1 MLLAS
6 ETALVSMDLVVF
18 LATLAVPCLGA
29 VFYLAPDGDDSGSGG
44 RGSPWRSIDR
54 ANAGAGAGDAVVF
67 RPGTYHGT
75 IAPESSGTPDAPIR
89 FRSAARH
96 AAVLAGGGESRLAV
110 DLQHKRNISIED
122 FRIAPGDGPWMRAD
136 ECNRLSVTG
145 CYMEKAS
152 DATPF
157 VLTRCIHV
165 RLLDN
170 VFRKDRVG
178 GNMCQV
184 VECTYVL
191 IEGNA
196 FARVGHCPLQ
206 ISMTNNLVVRSNC
219 FHNPW
224 GRNYEFWASGRA
236 LVEGNIVTEALD
248 SAHSAD
254 SRAKNLL
261 IDGIIRFNRVYGN
274 RHTPLNSLSY
284 VPVNYHVRDPFR
296 FVNSRV
302 YHNTIADNLGY
313 GWELNGINVSS
324 NVFVNNI
331 FFRNDKYGGA
341 VQIARGDGIA
351 GDNLFLNNVFR
362 GTDGGQRVVRYGDR
376 FLTVDEA
383 NRNSVVRGHWR
394 EFEDNLDVDPG
405 FVDSSNRDF
414 RLRPNSPC
422 IDAGRALTRTR
433 RAGRGREVPVDD
445 GRYFYDGFGIEGE
458 KGDLVAI
465 GKGDRTARV
474 EKVVLN
480 YYQPD
485 LLVLD
490 RAIEWAAGDPVSL
503 PWSGA
508 APDIGACQRGP
519 GSPGRLIARA
529 EPVRV
534 EPGDEVGFHVDPA
547 GKGIASVLWDFG
559 DGDSMEAGDAVHAY
573 SEPGHYP
580 SRVRVRYADGDEDV
594 DVAFVRV
601 EQPVDP
607 AAPMLVVDFEEETVL
622 DWGYLFKIYR
632 GNRLTGHDFVT
643 GGFEGSRCVRLFA
656 ETDGSDLGCSLAPGE
671 WDIDAYP
678 FIRFAYRIT
687 EGVPVGL
694 WLQAFPAE
702 AYGEGVVIVGG
713 TSSRDCGPYPD
724 TDSCALLDDGRW
736 HIAELDARTI
746 REHIEEVRHLRRFR
760 FYTHGNA
767 REGQHFWFDEF
778 AILPAEG

>member
-1 MLLAS
+1 MLNSSYVDA
-6 ETALVSMDLVVF
+6 ALVEMIMLAMPLV
-18 LATLAVPCLGA
+18 LPCLGA
-29 VFYLAPDGDDSGSGG
+29 VFYLSRDGDDSGPGG
-44 RGSPWRSIDR
+44 RESPWRSIDR
-54 ANAGAGAGDAVVF
+54 ANAGAGPGDTVVF
-67 RPGTYHGT
+67 MPGNYQGT
-75 IAPESSGTPDAPIR
+75 IAPKSDGRPDAPIR
-89 FRSAARH
+89 FRSETRH
-96 AAVLAGGGESRLAV
+96 AAALAGGGGKRPAV
-110 DLQHKRNISIED
+110 DLRRKQDIGIEG
-122 FRIAPGDGPWMRAD
+122 FRFAPGDGRWMRAD
-136 ECNRLSVTG
+136 ECHRLSVTG
-145 CYMEKAS
+145 CYMEKAG

-157 VLTRCIHV
+157 VLTGCEHV
-165 RLLDN
+165 RLIDN

-184 VECTYVL
+184 VECTYVV

-196 FARVGHCPLQ
+196 FSRVGHCPLQ

-224 GRNYEFWASGRA
+224 GRNYEFWASGRV

-261 IDGIIRFNRVYGN
+261 IDGIIRFNRVFGN
-274 RHTPLNSLSY
+274 RHTPLNSSSY

-313 GWELNGINVSS
+313 GWELAGINVSA

-331 FFRNDKYGGA
+331 FYRNDTYGGG
-341 VQIARGDGIA
+341 VQIARGAGIA

-362 GTDGGQRVVRYGDR
+362 GTEAGQRVVQYGDR
-376 FLTVDEA
+376 SRSVDEV
-383 NRNSVVRGHWR
+383 NRDSVVRGHWR
-394 EFEDNLDVDPG
+394 EFEDNLDVDPC
-405 FVDSSNRDF
+405 FVDPENRDF
-414 RLRPNSPC
+414 RLRPDSPC

-433 RAGRGREVPVDD
+433 RAGRSRKVPVDD

-458 KGDLVAI
+458 KGDRVAI
-465 GKGDRTARV
+465 GSGDRTARIR
-474 EKVVLN
+474 KILLN

-485 LLVLD
+485 VLVLD
-490 RAIEWAAGDPVSL
+490 REMEWDAGAPVSL

-508 APDIGACQRGP
+508 APDIGAYQRASGA
-519 GSPGRLIARA
+519 PGRLIARA

-534 EPGDEVGFHVDPA
+534 EPGDEVRFHVEPA
-547 GKGIASVLWDFG
+547 ETDAAAVRWDFG
-559 DGDSMEAGDAVHAY
+559 DGDTMEARKAVHVY
-573 SEPGHYP
+573 EDCGHYP
-580 SRVRVRYADGDEDV
+580 SRVRARNADGDDDV
-594 DVAFVRV
+594 DVAFVKV
-601 EQPVDP
+601 ERPRDP
-607 AAPMLVVDFEEETVL
+607 HAPMLVVDFEEETTL

-632 GNRLTGHDFVT
+632 GNRLTGHSFVT
-643 GGFEGSRCVRLFA
+643 GGIGGSRCVRLFA
-656 ETDGSDLGCSLAPGE
+656 EADGSDLGCSLAPGE
-671 WDIDAYP
+671 WDIDTYP
-678 FIRFAYRIT
+678 LIRFAYRIP

-694 WLQAFPAE
+694 WLQPFPAE
-702 AYGEGVVIVGG
+702 AYGEGVVIAGG

-724 TDSCALLDDGRW
+724 TDTCALLDDDQW

-746 REHIEEVRHLRRFR
+746 REHIEEVRQLRRFR